1 MGTTLNSFAD
11 LAHWLL
17 LGATNVGTIAEQNVD
32 LFGKS
37 LEALGPLDEA
47 VGALESDDLLGAV
60 AHLDAVIKLA
70 LKPVTPPA
78 TGRNKLERFQ
88 FATEQRDSLRRT
100 AQITRVLVLDAI
112 KAEGGAA

>member
-1 MGTTLNSFAD
+1 MAATLNAFAD

-17 LGATNVGTIAEQNVD
+17 LGATNAGTIAEQNVD
-32 LFGKS
+32 LFGKG
-37 LEALGPLDEA
+37 LEVLGPLDEA

-60 AHLDAVIKLA
+60 AHLDTVIKLA
-70 LKPVTPPA
+70 LKPVTPPTA
-78 TGRNKLERFQ
+78 GRNKLERFQ
-88 FATEQRDSLRRT
+88 FATEQRDSLCRT

>member
-1 MGTTLNSFAD
+1 MGANLNAFAD

-17 LGATNVGTIAEQNVD
+17 LGATNAGAIAEQNAD

-37 LEALGPLDEA
+37 LEVRGPLDEA
-47 VGALESDDLLGAV
+47 VGALEGADLLGAV
-60 AHLDAVIKLA
+60 AHLDTVIKLA

-88 FATEQRDSLRRT
+88 FATEQRDSLSRT
-100 AQITRVLVLDAI
+100 AQIARVLVLDAI
-112 KAEGGAA
+112 KAGEVSA